1 MDLISGIV
9 SLSGKDLLDFDA
21 GYHVIDVF
29 ISHSKQS
36 GKNCHNFKFAFKV
49 RHIIILKDE

>member
-21 GYHVIDVF
+21 GYHVINVF
-29 ISHSKQS
+29 ISHSTQS
-36 GKNCHNFKFAFKV
+36 GKNFYNFEFAFKV
-49 RHIIILKDE
+49 RHIIVKDE